1 MGQEVYMNGYMG
13 VWSETAGNETCLG
26 LGCVWNNNGCRL
38 WYVEALMILCVTQ
51 DFILTFL
58 TH

>member
-1 MGQEVYMNGYMG
+1 MNGYMG

-38 WYVEALMILCVTQ
+38 WYIGRSFTDTLCE
-51 DFILTFL
+51 
-58 TH
+58 